1 MVLFCCV
8 LLLSVTLYWI
18 ISFLTQSVGP
28 SASYYCVAEVIPS
41 YSTFRQNGRKRK
53 ISIQSLNHQGS
64 TLHTHA
70 EKEEAI
76 LQCASSYGA
85 SLLECSG
92 KVLGSGTRSECG
104 DGQMEDWWKME
115 LANLPKQVRRTK
127 AAILTYTAWNICK
140 ARNRKKHE
148 TREEED
154 REETVS
160 SRRGRVTEPT
170 TGHRTDHRPWRKP
183 R

>member
-1 MVLFCCV
+1 MVWCAWLMSIWPKTASFLSAARMVLFCCI
-8 LLLSVTLYWI
+8 LLLSVTLYRI
-18 ISFLTQSVGP
+18 ISFLAQSVGP

-140 ARNRKKHE
+140 ARNRWVFYSLRMWKWMLCK
-148 TREEED
+148 
-154 REETVS
+154 
-160 SRRGRVTEPT
+160 
-170 TGHRTDHRPWRKP
+170 
-183 R
+183 